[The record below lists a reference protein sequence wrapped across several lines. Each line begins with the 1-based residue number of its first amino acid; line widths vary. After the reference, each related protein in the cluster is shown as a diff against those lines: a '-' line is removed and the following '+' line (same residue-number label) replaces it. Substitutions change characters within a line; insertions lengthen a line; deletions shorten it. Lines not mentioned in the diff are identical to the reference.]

1 MLLQLLIGSLFFP
14 MPAFTL
20 NKQKFATEMCDKPE
34 NLENAHENAQQPPR
48 VRRASAKRA
57 LEQIQEIHAWE
68 RCSEKSKRFAIVA
81 ASIENQFKQEA
92 SSGLLDDAD
101 YESVN
106 EEEEDEEESSEGS
119 YESSFVEKSSDEESE
134 NESNCDS
141 AEASAED
148 EFEEDNEVEE
158 STIASDQRDDQSEKK
173 KTVDQIDQ
181 TSPKID
187 PAVVDFLCP

>member
-1 MLLQLLIGSLFFP
+1 
-14 MPAFTL
+14 MPAFTS
-20 NKQKFATEMCDKPE
+20 NKQKLATEMCDGTE
-34 NLENAHENAQQPPR
+34 NVESAHENAQQSQR

-134 NESNCDS
+134 SESDCDS
-141 AEASAED
+141 TKASADEQSEED
-148 EFEEDNEVEE
+148 EEEENEVQ
-158 STIASDQRDDQSEKK
+158 DQVQELTVANDQGEKK
-173 KTVDQIDQ
+173 NNVEQIDQ
-181 TSPKID
+181 SSPKID
-187 PAVVDFLCP
+187 QAVVDFLGS

>member
-1 MLLQLLIGSLFFP
+1 
-14 MPAFTL
+14 
-20 NKQKFATEMCDKPE
+20 MCDETK
-34 NLENAHENAQQPPR
+34 NLESAHENAQPPQR

-68 RCSEKSKRFAIVA
+68 RCSETSKRFAIVA

-119 YESSFVEKSSDEESE
+119 YESSFVEKSSDKESE
-134 NESNCDS
+134 SESDSDS
-141 AEASAED
+141 AEAAFED
-148 EFEEDNEVEE
+148 ESEEDNQVQE
-158 STIASDQRDDQSEKK
+158 SSGSIDESEKK
-173 KTVDQIDQ
+173 NTTEQIDQ

-187 PAVVDFLCP
+187 EAVFDFLCP